1 MIFLGFAAFTITFII
16 LASWLLELI
25 FIVSSI
31 RLNLN
36 GRILFVL
43 MVENGLCSFQREN
56 LIPVGYIRYAVFE
69 SLMRV
74 CIDFDLII
82 LCDDDDDDGG
92 E

>member
-43 MVENGLCSFQREN
+43 MVENGLWRFKGEN

-82 LCDDDDDDGG
+82 LCD